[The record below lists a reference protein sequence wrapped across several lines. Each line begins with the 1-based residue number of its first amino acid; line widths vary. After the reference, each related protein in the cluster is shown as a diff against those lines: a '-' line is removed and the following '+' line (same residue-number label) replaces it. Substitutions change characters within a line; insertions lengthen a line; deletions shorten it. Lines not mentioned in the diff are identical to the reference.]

1 MPTVYC
7 SVNFLRNYW
16 FTVNDFFS
24 VFLNLYSPA
33 VCAIMDKKEIDA
45 LITLLDDPDE
55 KIFSQV
61 KDKLLQYG
69 KDIIPKLEIAWET
82 QLSGNQLF
90 QNRIENIIHDIQFDA
105 VYSSL
110 LNWANSGGADLLEA
124 MLLISKYQ
132 YPDLDEDK
140 IRKYINQV
148 ERDVWL
154 ELNQNLTA
162 LEKVN
167 VMNHI
172 LFGVHVFTGN
182 RTNYHAPQNSY
193 LSDMTETKKGNPLS
207 LSALY
212 LIIAQKLDLPVFGV
226 NLPNH
231 FILAYVDF
239 PMFSKNHIPILLAEK
254 EHLKVLFYINP
265 FSKGTA
271 LSRQEVENFIKQLK
285 LKPKG
290 EYFQPCDNI
299 TIVRRMINNLINS
312 YQKLGYPD
320 KVEELKKLSEA
331 VGGLE

>member
-1 MPTVYC
+1 M
-7 SVNFLRNYW
+7 N
-16 FTVNDFFS
+16 
-24 VFLNLYSPA
+24 
-33 VCAIMDKKEIDA
+33 KKEINA

-61 KDKLLQYG
+61 KDKLLGYG
-69 KDIIPKLEIAWET
+69 KDIIPILESAWET

-90 QNRIENIIHDIQFDA
+90 QNRIENIIHDIQFDL
-105 VYSSL
+105 VFSSL
-110 LNWANSGGADLLEA
+110 QQWTNSGGSDLLEA
-124 MLLISKYQ
+124 MILISKYQ

-140 IRKYINQV
+140 IRKYIKQI
-148 ERDVWL
+148 EKDVWL

-162 LEKVN
+162 LEKAN

-172 LFGVHVFTGN
+172 LFEVHSFTGN

-193 LSDMTETKKGNPLS
+193 LNDVIDSKKGNPVS

-212 LIIAQKLDLPVFGV
+212 LIVAQNLDLPVFGV

-239 PMFSKNHIPILLAEK
+239 PMFSKSHASILLAER
-254 EHLKVLFYINP
+254 EHLKVLFYLNP

-271 LSRQEVENFIKQLK
+271 LSRQEVENFLKQLK
-285 LKPKG
+285 LKSQS
-290 EYFQPCDNI
+290 EYFQPCHNI
-299 TIVRRMINNLINS
+299 IIVKRMFNNLISS
-312 YQKLGYPD
+312 YEKLGYPD

-331 VGGLE
+331 VGGAGEE